1 LFFIFYSITSEGIR
15 LPLYPSSSSNNKI
28 EGQQHTHTTKDRLRK
43 NVFKFGRESDTLKYK
58 KQRNKVNNMKKKAKE
73 NFESNLDNILLDN
86 SSNPKTYWK
95 IMKMLIKSNKGS
107 NCIPPLRN
115 TINDEHLDE
124 MVYDDDKK
132 CELLNK
138 YFSLVSK
145 LEEENIPVPPFESK
159 TNDSITDIFVTAS
172 EIVAFIQILDL
183 KKAGGP
189 TYNPTVR

>member
-1 LFFIFYSITSEGIR
+1 
-15 LPLYPSSSSNNKI
+15 
-28 EGQQHTHTTKDRLRK
+28 
-43 NVFKFGRESDTLKYK
+43 
-58 KQRNKVNNMKKKAKE
+58 MKKKAKE
-73 NFESNLDNILLDN
+73 NFESSIDNILLDN
-86 SSNPKTYWK
+86 STKPKTYWK

-124 MVYDDDKK
+124 MVYDKK

-172 EIVAFIQILDL
+172 EIVDSKGRTL
-183 KKAGGP
+183 KNTRKKQMSYIEERQ
-189 TYNPTVR
+189 TNQKSYIEEHQTNQKSYIEENQTNQKSYVEEHQTNQKSYRYNI